1 VVAAATADDVQTSR
15 DIGSGLTGQ
24 DPADCVRELLPR
36 GILNAKAECTGL
48 HGPAKVAC
56 PNVVR
61 MGDWQPGHLLHRS
74 RRETVE
80 TRHLDVQDCDVGT
93 VRPSGRV
100 VAGIRLVSDRRR
112 RICVPAVP
120 SAVGGSR

>member
-1 VVAAATADDVQTSR
+1 MMCKRRGILAA
-15 DIGSGLTGQ
+15 GSPALTLRI
-24 DPADCVRELLPR
+24 ASANCSPR

-100 VAGIRLVSDRRR
+100 VAGITCL
-112 RICVPAVP
+112 
-120 SAVGGSR
+120 